1 MRVTVLGKFSTV
13 QSGVMVPL
21 NFMIICCLNLS
32 FATFI
37 SVNVK
42 KKGRS

>member
-1 MRVTVLGKFSTV
+1 MRLTVLGKFSTV
-13 QSGVMVPL
+13 QCGVKMPS
-21 NFMIICCLNLS
+21 NFMMICCLNLS